1 MKRLRLKTVL
11 LAGASALPL
20 ALAGC
25 GETVQFEGRVFDMM
39 GMNDTSKRQENSVP
53 ERAPL
58 VLPPNAKAAS
68 LPAPQSQAAA
78 AEENMQWPDDPDE
91 RRKAMEAAQKKQSK
105 VDAVKAVDSRY
116 EPQPGLLNRM
126 WNRGGDDEE

>member
-1 MKRLRLKTVL
+1 MKPLRLRTVL

-91 RRKAMEAAQKKQSK
+91 RAKAMEAAEKKKQAIDPSR
-105 VDAVKAVDSRY
+105 AADSRY
-116 EPQPGLLNRM
+116 APQRGLLDRM
-126 WNRGGDDEE
+126 WNRRGDDEE